1 MQKLFYLITACF
13 VLICISC
20 KDKHE
25 ECDDFKLDRG
35 VNISHWLSQSN
46 VRGKARADYFTEKDV
61 AYIASEGFDHLRI
74 PIDEE
79 QMFFEDG
86 EKDTEAFA
94 LLHDALTWCRKYNL
108 RAVVDLHILRSHYFN
123 ADVKPLFTE
132 VKAQEAFYECWRK
145 ISSELHTYS
154 PDFDNLFLTET

>member
-1 MQKLFYLITACF
+1 MKNMRKLFYLITACF

-61 AYIASEGFDHLRI
+61 AYIARCFLKMEKKI
-74 PIDEE
+74 PRHSLYC
-79 QMFFEDG
+79 MM
-86 EKDTEAFA
+86 
-94 LLHDALTWCRKYNL
+94 H
-108 RAVVDLHILRSHYFN
+108 
-123 ADVKPLFTE
+123 
-132 VKAQEAFYECWRK
+132 
-145 ISSELHTYS
+145 
-154 PDFDNLFLTET
+154 